1 MAVGDNRGV
10 IVHANLKGNQVH
22 EPKNVETAD
31 ENTVYFADGDGS
43 GRWQPITPD
52 KLSLELQLVNR
63 KYQGI
68 PEVPDTFSLI
78 GMAAE
83 LTGVVYDVNN
93 LTGANKNIKEV
104 SDKLNKTI
112 EAIQVLDTNINNMRA
127 ELSELED
134 RLQALKLIEVM

>member
-1 MAVGDNRGV
+1 MAAGDNRGV

-52 KLSLELQLVNR
+52 KLSLELQVVNR

-78 GMAAE
+78 GFAAGI
-83 LTGVVYDVNN
+83 TGSVYDVDNFLGSN
-93 LTGANKNIKEV
+93 KNTKELANK
-104 SDKLNKTI
+104 LNLLI
-112 EAIQVLDTNINNMRA
+112 EAVGVLNTNVNNMRA